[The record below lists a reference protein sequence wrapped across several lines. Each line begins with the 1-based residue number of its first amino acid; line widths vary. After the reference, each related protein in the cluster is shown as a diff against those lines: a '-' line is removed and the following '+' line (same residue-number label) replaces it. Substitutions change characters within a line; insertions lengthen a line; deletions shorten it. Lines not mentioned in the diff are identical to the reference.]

1 MLSHTTYYGWFGQ
14 EYDPNPYQF
23 SGILDI
29 VIPQEKFNLP
39 FDVATSFAFDAGT
52 YRPQNFGA
60 FLSITKT
67 GSF

>member
-1 MLSHTTYYGWFGQ
+1 M
-14 EYDPNPYQF
+14 
-23 SGILDI
+23 I
-29 VIPQEKFNLP
+29 FNLP
-39 FDVATSFAFDAGT
+39 FDVSASFAFDAGT

>member
-1 MLSHTTYYGWFGQ
+1 MLSHTTYYGWFNQ
-14 EYDPNPYQF
+14 EYEVYPVQI

-39 FDVATSFAFDAGT
+39 FDVAASFAFDAGT
-52 YRPQNFGA
+52 YRPQNFGV
-60 FLSITKT
+60 FLSIKKT